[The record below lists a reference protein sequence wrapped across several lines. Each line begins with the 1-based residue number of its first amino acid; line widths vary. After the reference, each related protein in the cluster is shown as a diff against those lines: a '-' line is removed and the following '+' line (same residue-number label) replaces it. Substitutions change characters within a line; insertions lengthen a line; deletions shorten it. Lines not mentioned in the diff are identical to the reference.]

1 MRTILRLML
10 KGIKE
15 MGTNK
20 WEQLLTLMAVTLVTF
35 LGALFVLIMLNLRQQ
50 VLESQSQVKF
60 EVYWQSNAPLEEVQR
75 QWKELD
81 SHSLVSSMKTFT
93 PEQALEVLSSSMDA
107 SVDLQWLQKQNPLP
121 ATAVVRLDVSG
132 NRSQIEVQD
141 FYKRLEGLK
150 LVDKVHYNPLQV
162 DQASS
167 WTEMSHT
174 VFWPFILFLTL
185 LVGLIVGN
193 TFKLRQ
199 LNKSE
204 EIEVLWLVGAARWY
218 IQLPLL
224 TGAAVQAVLGGGLAL
239 GFLKLAQHSLNS
251 VLNTPPLWIEVRYF
265 NLPEIG
271 AVLGALLLVALI
283 SGWVAVRR

>member
-1 MRTILRLML
+1 ML

-35 LGALFVLIMLNLRQQ
+35 LGALFVLIMLNLRHQ
-50 VLESQSQVKF
+50 VLENQSQIKF
-60 EVYWQSNAPLEEVQR
+60 EVYWQANAPMQEVR
-75 QWKELD
+75 EQWEDLRG
-81 SHSLVSSMKTFT
+81 HGLVTSLKTFT
-93 PEQALEVLSSSMDA
+93 PSQALEVLSNTMDD
-107 SVDLQWLQKQNPLP
+107 SVDLQWLEKDNPLP
-121 ATAVVRLDVSG
+121 ATAVIRLDVSG
-132 NRSQIEVQD
+132 SPSQSGVKA
-141 FYKRLEGLK
+141 FYTNLEGLQH
-150 LVDKVHYNPLQV
+150 VEKVHYNPLQV

-167 WTEMSHT
+167 WTEMSQT
-174 VFWPFILFLTL
+174 IFWPFILFLTL

-224 TGAAVQAVLGGGLAL
+224 TGAVLQAVLGGALAL

-251 VLNTPPLWIEVRYF
+251 LLNVPPLWIEIRFLNVQ
-265 NLPEIG
+265 EIL
-271 AVLGALLLVALI
+271 AVLGTLALVALI
-283 SGWVAVRR
+283 SSWVAIRR